1 MSGSE
6 SGIYVEPDSG
16 SDRCLKSQSGST
28 ATTERTQQA
37 VFFFTMCDPLGELAK
52 ATPHSVLNLLSV
64 SLLRPWLLTFLFEMQ
79 GD

>member
-37 VFFFTMCDPLGELAK
+37 VFFYTMCDPLGELAK
-52 ATPHSVLNLLSV
+52 ATPHSEGSKPK
-64 SLLRPWLLTFLFEMQ
+64 LRLANMGLEPQALMRPS
-79 GD
+79 

>member
-6 SGIYVEPDSG
+6 SGTYVEPDSG

-37 VFFFTMCDPLGELAK
+37 VFFYTMCDPLGELAK
-52 ATPHSVLNLLSV
+52 ATPHSDFGG
-64 SLLRPWLLTFLFEMQ
+64 SLVY
-79 GD
+79 GGVGS

>member
-37 VFFFTMCDPLGELAK
+37 VFFYTMCDPLGELAK
-52 ATPHSVLNLLSV
+52 ATPHSDFGG
-64 SLLRPWLLTFLFEMQ
+64 SLVY
-79 GD
+79 GGVGS